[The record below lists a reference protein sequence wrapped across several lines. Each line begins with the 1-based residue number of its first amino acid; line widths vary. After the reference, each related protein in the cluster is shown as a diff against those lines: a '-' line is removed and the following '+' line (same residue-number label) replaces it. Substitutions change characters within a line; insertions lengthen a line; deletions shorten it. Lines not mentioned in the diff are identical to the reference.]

1 MSAPDATPQVRE
13 KHREE
18 TRLNITISRVLTVGL
33 LAAVA
38 LLVVG
43 VILALARP
51 GVAVPHVTTV
61 QDVPGELARL
71 SRLQPGGFF
80 ELGLLVLLFTPFAR
94 VLALGIAFARRRW
107 WLFAGISTVVA
118 ALLIVGAVLG
128 VSLG

>member
-1 MSAPDATPQVRE
+1 MTAPEATPQVRDQ
-13 KHREE
+13 HHEE

-51 GVAVPHVTTV
+51 GVAVPHVTAV
-61 QDVPGELARL
+61 QDVPGELA
-71 SRLQPGGFF
+71 RLQPGGFF
-80 ELGLLVLLFTPFAR
+80 ELGLLVLLATPFAR
-94 VLALGIAFARRRW
+94 VVALGIAFARRRW

-118 ALLIVGAVLG
+118 VLLIVGAVLG
-128 VSLG
+128 LSLG

>member
-33 LAAVA
+33 LTAVGP
-38 LLVVG
+38 LIVG
-43 VILALARP
+43 VVLTLARP
-51 GVAVPHVTTV
+51 GVPVPHVTAV
-61 QDVPGELARL
+61 QDIPGEL